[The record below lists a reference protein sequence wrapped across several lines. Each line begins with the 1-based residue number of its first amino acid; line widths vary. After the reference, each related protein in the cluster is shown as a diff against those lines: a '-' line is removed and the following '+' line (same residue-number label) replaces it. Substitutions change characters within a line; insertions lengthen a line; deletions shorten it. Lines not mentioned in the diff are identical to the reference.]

1 MRECCVWCVCPC
13 FYCRLCVAVV
23 VVSLMCIGWFSCSIG
38 ELCHVVVFL
47 SGFVLLVGCVV
58 SIWCSYV
65 LFKVVVSMCLILP
78 I

>member
-1 MRECCVWCVCPC
+1 MWCVCPC
-13 FYCRLCVAVV
+13 YYCRLCVDVV
-23 VVSLMCIGWFSCSIG
+23 VVSLMCIGWVVGGIG
-38 ELCHVVVFL
+38 ELCRVVVCL
-47 SGFVLLVGCVV
+47 SVFVLFVGCVV